1 MRGMFWG
8 AESFN
13 QPIGNWDTSRVTN
26 MGYMFEDA
34 KSFNQPI
41 GNWNTSNVTDM
52 SEMFKGA
59 ASYRYLKPTVP
70 NSMFPIP
77 LSVR

>member
-1 MRGMFWG
+1 
-8 AESFN
+8 
-13 QPIGNWDTSRVTN
+13 